1 MRFWIREILGL
12 FLVGLG
18 LFAFYMCVVLLFN
31 HSIIEVG
38 PLFVIGIVVFR
49 GGIHLL
55 KVAVAAL
62 ICMEAQA
69 KLPGGT
75 VAPVKA
81 KPKQL
86 VFGHTLAKALLSS
99 EHRNPT
105 SARHI

>member
-1 MRFWIREILGL
+1 MRFWIREILGW

-55 KVAVAAL
+55 KVAVAAR

-69 KLPGGT
+69 RMPGGAI
-75 VAPVKA
+75 APVKA
-81 KPKQL
+81 KPKQP
-86 VFGHTLAKALLSS
+86 VFGRTLSKTNLAS
-99 EHRNPT
+99 EPRKP
-105 SARHI
+105 R

>member
-1 MRFWIREILGL
+1 MRFWIREILGW

-55 KVAVAAL
+55 KVAVAAR

-69 KLPGGT
+69 KMPGGT
-75 VAPVKA
+75 TTAA
-81 KPKQL
+81 KPQAKSR
-86 VFGHTLAKALLSS
+86 VVSRTLAKTTLAQDFRKS
-99 EHRNPT
+99 R
-105 SARHI
+105 